1 MNHNKR
7 CGLVSSLVP
16 VRERLPNSSDRKLRS
31 LVQFARENE
40 AKMRRFQDVELE
52 LMRSNSFAD
61 LLRKL
66 VVQYRSRFA
75 LDHVTMAIVDPTHE
89 IRHLLDDA
97 QINPRHSRYLSLL
110 IERRDVQRLVR
121 MGTEPTLHRFSPDVH
136 GWLFPDARPRPQSIA
151 ILPLE
156 RRGKIIGS
164 LNLGSGDAGRFGN
177 DNHADFLKRL
187 AAVVGI
193 CAENTLNLE
202 RLRTA
207 GLTDPLTGARN
218 RRFLDERLF
227 EEVARMQRSNES
239 LAFLFVDID
248 HFKRV
253 NDEFGHTVGDEVL
266 REVAHRIAGTLR
278 VSDVLTR
285 YGGEEFAVLQ
295 PSTAGPE
302 ARIVAERIRRAVAD
316 EPVRLLDG
324 SELPVTIS
332 VGVAAH
338 GSHLSMS
345 TKEQAE
351 ALTKEADAALY
362 DAKDSGRNRVVLA
375 E

>member
-1 MNHNKR
+1 MR
-7 CGLVSSLVP
+7 ESLS
-16 VRERLPNSSDRKLRS
+16 NSTDKKLRTF
-31 LVQFARENE
+31 VQFARENE
-40 AKMRRFQDVELE
+40 AKMRRFQDIELE

-97 QINPRHSRYLSLL
+97 QINPRHSRYLTLL
-110 IERRDVQRLVR
+110 IERRDVQRLTG
-121 MGTEPTLHRFSPDVH
+121 MGTEPTLHTFSPELH

-156 RRGKIIGS
+156 RRGKLIGS
-164 LNLGSGDAGRFGN
+164 LNLGSGDAGRFGD
-177 DNHADFLKRL
+177 DNRADFLKRL

-193 CAENTLNLE
+193 CAENTLNLQ

-207 GLTDPLTGARN
+207 GLTDPLTGVRN

-227 EEVARMQRSNES
+227 EEVARMQRSKES
-239 LAFLFVDID
+239 LAFLFIDID

-266 REVAHRIAGTLR
+266 RQVAQRIASTLR
-278 VSDVLTR
+278 VTDVLTR

-295 PSTAGPE
+295 PSTEAPE
-302 ARIVAERIRRAVAD
+302 ARMVAERIRHAVAD
-316 EPVRLLDG
+316 EPVRLLSG
-324 SELPVTIS
+324 VELPVTIS

-338 GSHLSMS
+338 GPQEAMD
-345 TKEQAE
+345 TKEQVE
-351 ALTKEADAALY
+351 ALTNEADAALY
-362 DAKDSGRNRVVLA
+362 NAKGSGRNRVVLA